1 VRRMSRFV
9 AAIALALGVGSCRDT
24 TGPAPSVFV
33 TVAGSP
39 SLRAVQFRLV
49 GTQTAIVPVLTGSQ
63 LFTSLPA
70 GDTITVVV
78 IAPAGQVLS
87 GAIARVTVPD
97 QSAALHDDVVTLRQV
112 AAPDYSLL
120 NPLAYTITL
129 QASLP
134 Q

>member
-1 VRRMSRFV
+1 MT
-9 AAIALALGVGSCRDT
+9 A
-24 TGPAPSVFV
+24 PAPSVFV
-33 TVAGSP
+33 TVAGIPSP
-39 SLRAVQFRLV
+39 RAVQFRLV
-49 GTQTAIVPVLTGSQ
+49 GTQSAVDPVLPGSQ

-70 GDTITVVV
+70 GDTITVLV

-97 QSAALHDDVVTLRQV
+97 QSAALTDDAVTLRQL

-120 NPLAYTITL
+120 SPFSYAIKL